1 MRVGDDGTSCS
12 DLEKGV
18 KSLAHSDDVSGMCV
32 RLDEHI
38 CQRVVCEAQNV
49 VALQIENM

>member
-1 MRVGDDGTSCS
+1 MRVGDDGAGCS
-12 DLEKGV
+12 VLEKAV

-32 RLDEHI
+32 RLDKHI